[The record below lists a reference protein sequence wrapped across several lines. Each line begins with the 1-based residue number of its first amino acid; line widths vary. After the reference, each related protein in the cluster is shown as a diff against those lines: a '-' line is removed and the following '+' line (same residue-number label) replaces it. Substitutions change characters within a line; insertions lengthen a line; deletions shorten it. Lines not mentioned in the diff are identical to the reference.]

1 MKFEETSL
9 KDAWIID
16 LEPFVD
22 ARGYFTRAFCA
33 NEFQAHGIEP
43 KFVQCNLSHNHQAG
57 TLRGMHI
64 QNAPVEE
71 SKLIRC
77 ARGALYDVIIDL
89 RPTSPTYLMHFGVEL
104 TADNKRMLYVPKGFA
119 HGFQT
124 LQDDTEAMYMIDEYY
139 TPEHQR
145 GFRYNDPIFT
155 IDWPLPVEVIS
166 EKDAAWP
173 LFETLQTPCFH

>member
-22 ARGYFTRAFCA
+22 ARGYFARTFCA
-33 NEFQAHGIEP
+33 NEFAAHGIDP
-43 KFVQCNLSHNHQAG
+43 KFVQSNLSHNHQRG
-57 TLRGMHI
+57 TVRGMHI
-64 QNAPVEE
+64 QNAPAEE

-77 ARGALYDVIIDL
+77 VRGALYDVIIDL
-89 RPTSPTYLMHFGVEL
+89 RPNSPTYLMHLGVEL

-119 HGFQT
+119 HGYQA
-124 LQDDTEAMYMIDEYY
+124 LQDDTEAMYMVGEFY
-139 TPEHQR
+139 TPEYER
-145 GFRYNDPIFT
+145 GFRYNDPIFA
-155 IDWPLPVEVIS
+155 IQWPLTVEVIS

-173 LFETLQTPCFH
+173 LFESIN

>member
-16 LEPFVD
+16 LESFVD
-22 ARGYFTRAFCA
+22 ARGYFARAFCA
-33 NEFQAHGIEP
+33 NEFQAHGIDP

-77 ARGALYDVIIDL
+77 IRGALYDVIIDL

-124 LQDDTEAMYMIDEYY
+124 LQDDTEAMYMIDEFY

-145 GFRYNDPIFT
+145 GFRYNDPIFA

-166 EKDAAWP
+166 EKDSAWP
-173 LFETLQTPCFH
+173 LFETLQTPCFY

>member
-22 ARGYFTRAFCA
+22 ARGYFARTFCA
-33 NEFQAHGIEP
+33 NEFTAHGIDP
-43 KFVQCNLSHNHQAG
+43 KFVQSNLSHNHKRG
-57 TLRGMHI
+57 TVRGMHI
-64 QNAPVEE
+64 QNAPAEE

-77 ARGALYDVIIDL
+77 VQGALYDIIIDL
-89 RPTSPTYLMHFGVEL
+89 RPNSPTYLMHLGVEL

-119 HGFQT
+119 HGYQA
-124 LQDDTEAMYMIDEYY
+124 LQDDTEAMYMVGEFY
-139 TPEHQR
+139 TPEYER
-145 GFRYNDPIFT
+145 GFRYNDPIFA
-155 IDWPLPVEVIS
+155 IQWPLPVEFIS

-173 LFETLQTPCFH
+173 LFESIN